1 MLYWIYDI
9 STVAAVGIFAAVFV
23 GVCWLGTILSRPL
36 VQSLVDHQPGLNE
49 MVGDFLQYF
58 GVTMACFLVCSPW
71 PRIKTYRTLKRLS
84 ATKHLHWLPFIEM

>member
-1 MLYWIYDI
+1 MPIDLTSEGRQMLYWLYDI
-9 STVAAVGIFAAVFV
+9 PTVAAVGIFAAVFV

-58 GVTMACFLVCSPW
+58 GVIYGLLLGLLAV
-71 PRIKTYRTLKRLS
+71 
-84 ATKHLHWLPFIEM
+84 AT